1 MRIHLVILFINL
13 IGIATQAQTLQT
25 HLDYLDD
32 MDEFTSIEEALL
44 KPDSVYR
51 LNLRGK
57 KLKRVPPQVFTSFP
71 YLVDLDLS
79 RNRLKELPDSLWAL
93 SHVKRLN
100 LSKNQIEQL
109 PKSLGRMSHLEE
121 LVISQNEL
129 TSLPDSISRLDRLRM
144 IDAWSNNLDE
154 LPATMSSMKSLEVMD
169 LRVIMMHYD
178 KQERITEL
186 LPNVKVYMSEGCNC
200 N

>member
-1 MRIHLVILFINL
+1 MRALSFILIL
-13 IGIATQAQTLQT
+13 HVLGVAAQAQTLQT
-25 HLDYLDD
+25 HLEYLDD

-44 KPDSVYR
+44 NPDSVYR

-57 KLKRVPPQVFTSFP
+57 KLKQVPPQVFTSFP

-93 SHVKRLN
+93 GRVKRLN
-100 LSKNQIEQL
+100 LCKNQIEQL
-109 PKSLGRMSHLEE
+109 PPSIGRMHHLEE

-129 TSLPDSISRLDRLRM
+129 TALPDSLGQLERLRM
-144 IDAWSNNLDE
+144 IDAWSNNFDE
-154 LPATMSSMKSLEVMD
+154 LPASMGGMRALEVMD